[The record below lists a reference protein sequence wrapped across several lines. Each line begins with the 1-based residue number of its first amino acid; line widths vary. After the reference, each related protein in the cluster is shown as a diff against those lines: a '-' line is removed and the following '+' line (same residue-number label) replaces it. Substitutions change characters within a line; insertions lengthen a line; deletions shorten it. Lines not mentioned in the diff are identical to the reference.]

1 MEGSLSPFPTLKTLQ
16 FKMKTNLQIKESVSE
31 FHLMWLYAEK
41 SRVEVG
47 KQFKGEEQLA
57 VGDIL
62 NSILFRIWNFLQVFK
77 KNNFFILHLSTSVIC
92 SLIVFHSVL
101 WHGYR
106 LKYMLFLLRIPFFE
120 DTWRWNILSL

>member
-1 MEGSLSPFPTLKTLQ
+1 MEGSLSPFPTLKILQ
-16 FKMKTNLQIKESVSE
+16 FKMKTNLQINESVSE

-62 NSILFRIWNFLQVFK
+62 NSILFRLWNFLQV
-77 KNNFFILHLSTSVIC
+77 
-92 SLIVFHSVL
+92 
-101 WHGYR
+101 
-106 LKYMLFLLRIPFFE
+106 
-120 DTWRWNILSL
+120 